1 MKKPEKPTNF
11 VLHASEYKGEQK
23 ATFYL
28 GKCAL
33 YGNGKRNAVEVSI
46 FLRTK
51 NDGRLAFTASGAVW
65 NQTHTDICRGGQ
77 CLDDPIFTER
87 AKTNKLLAE
96 ILRFWNLYHLN
107 DCNAGTPEQDECIAK
122 MPADYFPEGETIN
135 GFTLRDK
142 WDTYILHCLWLRKNG
157 LYEVPD
163 PRDPSKSY
171 KYGSGWLY
179 REIPAADLARIREI
193 LADARAEYQ
202 KRG

>member
-1 MKKPEKPTNF
+1 MITISRGETPAPSTTNPTTETMKTEKPTNF

-33 YGNGKRNAVEVSI
+33 YGNGKRNAVEVTI
-46 FLRTK
+46 ELRTK
-51 NDGRLAFTASGAVW
+51 DDGRLVFSASGNVW
-65 NQTHTDICRGGQ
+65 NQNHSDICRGGQ

-122 MPADYFPEGETIN
+122 MPADYFPEGETID
-135 GFTLRDK
+135 GFKVIDDIAAVQTNQRGLPDNPIRIIAIKYDEE
-142 WDTYILHCLWLRKNG
+142 LH
-157 LYEVPD
+157 
-163 PRDPSKSY
+163 
-171 KYGSGWLY
+171 
-179 REIPAADLARIREI
+179 
-193 LADARAEYQ
+193 
-202 KRG
+202 